1 MRGLVLFRFCWIRQ
15 DALFS
20 CCWFLLAALCSWPY
34 LAHTPL
40 QGSLRSLLRAH
51 LIVLV
56 SFSAYLVLFVVRFF
70 LTYCW
75 VSSFYLLSRRI
86 RTLYCALV
94 GLPGWH
100 MRCSRFP
107 DATLETC
114 VPGMYTKCCGPGV
127 YVRRLS
133 SDFICLDFLADVC
146 MNGFSYDIY
155 VYRFWLALV
164 FDPWGILPLQS
175 DWSLSCV
182 VPRT

>member
-75 VSSFYLLSRRI
+75 VSSFYLLSRWI
-86 RTLYCALV
+86 RTLYCVLV

-100 MRCSRFP
+100 IH
-107 DATLETC
+107 A
-114 VPGMYTKCCGPGV
+114 V
-127 YVRRLS
+127 YVVVFQTRPLRRVYQVCTPS
-133 SDFICLDFLADVC
+133 VVGLAC
-146 MNGFSYDIY
+146 TY
-155 VYRFWLALV
+155 V
-164 FDPWGILPLQS
+164 G
-175 DWSLSCV
+175 
-182 VPRT
+182 